1 MLDKLELADPALA
14 EGLQLNPVSDL
25 LAGLIEFSVDWRL
38 LLDPASLASKAV
50 FRGVGGLD
58 MEFWLD
64 RGLFRGVA
72 GLERLLS
79 AVVKGELA
87 IWFRTALNGLFKLLA
102 EGLELFKL
110 LEAEAN
116 CKIDCA
122 VS

>member
-87 IWFRTALNGLFKLLA
+87 IWFRTAHGKRA
-102 EGLELFKL
+102 
-110 LEAEAN
+110 
-116 CKIDCA
+116 I
-122 VS
+122 